1 MASSESVKETME
13 QADLMSDRFAQIRSG
28 WQLPVTVMSVASC
41 LFHLYVLILH
51 PLPPWVF
58 RSAHLTFAL
67 VIAFSLIPM
76 RKNASGALYTVI
88 DLVLVAVSLFVMA
101 YVAVYFEE
109 MTPRAGAVPEFWD
122 VVVGTLAI
130 VVLLEA
136 TRRLSGWPIVILV
149 IIFIAYGLA
158 GSYFPGPLFGR
169 DYEYDR
175 LISFIFSIDGIYGV
189 PLNSSAVYVFLF
201 ILFGSFLQA
210 TGASRFFIDLSLGLS
225 GRFRGG
231 PAKVAIVASSFFGT
245 LAGSSTAN
253 VVVTGTFTIP
263 LMIRSGVPRVN
274 AGATEAVASTGGQIM
289 PPIMGA
295 GAFLMA
301 EILGVPYGQIVVSAI
316 FPALLYYIALFVLTD
331 LDAGK
336 RGLKGLPASELPS
349 LWGTLVRGG
358 HLLVPLVVLVV
369 FLIGYDL
376 SPYRAAV
383 YALVSNIIVSFFRRI
398 SRLNWSKVKQA
409 FVRTAGSIL
418 DIAATTAAAG
428 IIVGVLAISGLGG
441 RLASIV
447 IDVAGGNLEGVLF
460 LTMIVS
466 IILGM
471 GMPSVAA
478 YAVAA
483 SVAAPS
489 IISIGVPPL
498 AAHLFIF
505 YFASIS
511 AITPPVALASFAA
524 SSLCGASLWKVSG
537 RAMVLGMAG
546 YIVPY
551 MFVNETALLLIGE
564 YSVVT
569 LISALVFTTLGFF
582 GVAAAVT
589 RWFFQP
595 LARWQQA
602 LYLAGG
608 AALIKLGIWTDL
620 VGVGLIVL
628 GSLPQ
633 IFSYVSNRRPTAKE
647 AD

>member
-1 MASSESVKETME
+1 M
-13 QADLMSDRFAQIRSG
+13 
-28 WQLPVTVMSVASC
+28 
-41 LFHLYVLILH
+41 
-51 PLPPWVF
+51 
-58 RSAHLTFAL
+58 
-67 VIAFSLIPM
+67 
-76 RKNASGALYTVI
+76 
-88 DLVLVAVSLFVMA
+88 
-101 YVAVYFEE
+101 
-109 MTPRAGAVPEFWD
+109 
-122 VVVGTLAI
+122 
-130 VVLLEA
+130 
-136 TRRLSGWPIVILV
+136 
-149 IIFIAYGLA
+149 
-158 GSYFPGPLFGR
+158 
-169 DYEYDR
+169 
-175 LISFIFSIDGIYGV
+175 
-189 PLNSSAVYVFLF
+189 FLF

-245 LAGSSTAN
+245 MAGSSTAN

-349 LWGTLVRGG
+349 LWGTLMRGG

-383 YALVSNIIVSFFRRI
+383 YALVSNIIVSFFRRM
-398 SRLNWSKVKQA
+398 SRLDWSKVKQA

-418 DIAATTAAAG
+418 EIAATTAAAG
-428 IIVGVLAISGLGG
+428 IIVAVLAISGLGG

-498 AAHLFIF
+498 AAHLFVF

-564 YSVVT
+564 YSAGA

-620 VGVGLIVL
+620 VGVGMIVL

-633 IFSYVSNRRPTAKE
+633 IFSYVSNRRPTAKG